1 MMKSKKKA
9 FSQRLNIELKGKL
22 GFENDIFSYLSIW
35 IDSKSIVRDSSVA
48 FTDNS
53 EKLALGLTQFFLN
66 KRTQVFLIQYL

>member
-35 IDSKSIVRDSSVA
+35 IDSKSIVRDSSVV

-53 EKLALGLTQFFLN
+53 E
-66 KRTQVFLIQYL
+66 